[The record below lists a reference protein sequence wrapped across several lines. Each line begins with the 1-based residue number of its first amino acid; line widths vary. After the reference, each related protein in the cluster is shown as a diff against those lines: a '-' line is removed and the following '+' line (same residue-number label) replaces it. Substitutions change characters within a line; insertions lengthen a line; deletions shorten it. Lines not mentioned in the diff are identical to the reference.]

1 MVNRALKASSISTP
15 APVGGLNDR
24 DSIASMPPTDA
35 LILENWFPSTNSV
48 DVRGGSIQYASGLP
62 SIGESLMAY
71 NSSTSSKLFA
81 SASGNIYDVSSGG
94 TIGAAVVSGKLNNRW
109 DYVNFGN
116 NGGHYLVAVNG
127 TDLPMF
133 YNGSTWTPSGTGYA
147 SAITDALSI
156 LPGATSFT
164 QVSVWM
170 NRLFFVEKNSLR
182 CWYLP
187 AQSIGG
193 AASMLDFSSAAKL
206 GGHLVAMCSVSTTA
220 GVTLGDHL
228 VGITSMGEVFVYSG
242 TDPSSA
248 TTFSLVGSYRMGP
261 PIANGSDNQ
270 GGRFL
275 AKYGANVV
283 AITQDGF
290 TALQDLISNDV
301 VAQRVTISNKIINT
315 VTNDTSQFINNFGW
329 QCILCS
335 AQNKLII
342 NVPSNV
348 GLTSYQ
354 YVMNTITGAWCKF
367 TGWNASCFEL
377 WNGLIYALI
386 GNAVYQVDVDNFN
399 DFVTSSYAGTQ
410 ITATAKTAFQYP
422 GSQGRYKIY
431 TMARAM
437 LYASDAITP
446 IININTNLTDYPVLG
461 SVTIGNGISSY
472 WGSALWGTALW
483 SSENTPS
490 YKWVAVNGEGY
501 SVALK
506 MVITTNNQSCR
517 WQAWDI
523 QFMLG
528 GLL

>member
-1 MVNRALKASSISTP
+1 MVNRSLKASSVSTP

-24 DSIASMPPTDA
+24 DSIAAMPPTDA

-48 DVRGGSIQYASGLP
+48 DVRGGSIQYATGLP
-62 SIGESLMAY
+62 SVGESLMAY
-71 NSSTSSKLFA
+71 NASASSKLFA
-81 SASGNIYDVSSGG
+81 ASGGNIYDVTAGG
-94 TIGAAVVSGKLNNRW
+94 TLGAAVVSGKSNSRW

-147 SAITDALSI
+147 TAITDALSI
-156 LPGATSFT
+156 LTSAALFS

-187 AQSIGG
+187 TQAIGG
-193 AASMLDFSSAAKL
+193 AASMLDFSGLAKL
-206 GGHLVAMCSVSTTA
+206 GGHLVAVCSVSTTA

-228 VGITSMGEVFVYSG
+228 VAITSNGECFVYSG
-242 TDPSSA
+242 TDPSSS

-261 PIANGSDNQ
+261 PLANGTDSQ
-270 GGRFL
+270 GARFL
-275 AKYGANVV
+275 TKFGANVI

-315 VTNDTSQFINNFGW
+315 VTNDTSQYINNFGW
-329 QCILCS
+329 QIILCS

-342 NVPSNV
+342 NVPTGV
-348 GLTSYQ
+348 DTTSYQ
-354 YVMNTITGAWCKF
+354 YVMNTITNAWCKF
-367 TGWNASCFEL
+367 TGWNATCFEI
-377 WNGLIYALI
+377 WNGLIYAII
-386 GNAVYQVDVDNFN
+386 GTSIYQVDVDNQN
-399 DFVTSSYAGTQ
+399 DFVTSSYAGTP
-410 ITATAKTAFQYP
+410 ITALAKTAFQYV
-422 GSQGRYKIY
+422 GGASRYKFF

-437 LYASDAITP
+437 IYASDAITP
-446 IININTNLTDYPVLG
+446 IININTNLTDYP
-461 SVTIGNGISSY
+461 IQGNEIVGNANSSY
-472 WGSALWGTALW
+472 WGTAIWGSSLW
-483 SSENTPS
+483 SSENVPS
-490 YKWVAVNGEGY
+490 FKWVGVSGDGY
-501 SVALK
+501 NVALK
-506 MVITTNNQSCR
+506 LQVITNNQYCK

-523 QFMLG
+523 QFMQG